1 MLYESSNMLAVSGGG
16 NSSRSYNDPRPQDGA
31 VTPPTEKPVLDIDW
45 SLDGDDFVIT
55 GTTDLG
61 YDAEGYGSV
70 TFDFPSGGLD
80 SISFGLNQGG
90 YSGSVTWDPSGGFTG
105 GFSGEFGNGVGITAE
120 FSLGD
125 SGASATV
132 TFDFIF

>member
-1 MLYESSNMLAVSGGG
+1 M
-16 NSSRSYNDPRPQDGA
+16 
-31 VTPPTEKPVLDIDW
+31 TPPNEKPVLDIDW

-90 YSGSVTWDPSGGFTG
+90 YSGSVTWDPGGGFTG
-105 GFSGEFGNGVGITAE
+105 GFSGEFGNGVGIAAE

-125 SGASATV
+125 NGASATV